1 MSLAERSAAD
11 LLAELGEM
19 RLSQKAR
26 AQVEALL
33 DAVRREER
41 AATEVRCAPDGWRE
55 TADRAVAYAAR
66 AGYLAAVRDVGDEVG
81 QQFVEA
87 REAAVAE
94 ERRASEALWDAP
106 VAGASYDTRI
116 AALTAVETYQAEL
129 RAVAPDHDR
138 TDVQPLAA
146 LRALHGKGREE

>member
-81 QQFVEA
+81 QQFYGA
-87 REAAVAE
+87 RDAALAE
-94 ERRASEALWDAP
+94 EQRASEALWDAP
-106 VAGASYDTRI
+106 IAGASYDARI
-116 AALTAVETYQAEL
+116 DALKAVETYQAEL
-129 RAVAPDHDR
+129 RDAAPDHDR

-146 LRALHGKGREE
+146 LRALHGKGQGE

>member
-1 MSLAERSAAD
+1 MSLAERTAAD

-19 RLSQKAR
+19 RLSKRAR
-26 AQVEALL
+26 EHIDALL

-41 AATEVRCAPDGWRE
+41 AATEARCTPDGWRE

-138 TDVQPLAA
+138 TDVQPLPA

>member
-11 LLAELGEM
+11 LLTELGEM

>member
-41 AATEVRCAPDGWRE
+41 AATEARCTPDGWRE

-106 VAGASYDTRI
+106 IAGASYDARI
-116 AALTAVETYQAEL
+116 DALKAVEAYQAEL

-146 LRALHGKGREE
+146 LRALHSKGQGE